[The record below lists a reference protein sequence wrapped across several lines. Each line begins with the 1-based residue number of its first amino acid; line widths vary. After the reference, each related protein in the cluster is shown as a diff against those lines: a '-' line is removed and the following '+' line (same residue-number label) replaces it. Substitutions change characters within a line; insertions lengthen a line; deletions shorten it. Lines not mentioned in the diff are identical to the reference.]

1 MNADKVLEII
11 KNCSCYIDQD
21 DSSAERFII
30 APSHCLTVLKNILL
44 GLNNNVEFNMAFLSG
59 KHTVCLIVDR
69 KKGTTTY
76 RFGVEIWEH
85 KIDLCIFKIGINDMV
100 PVYNA
105 ECQGSWEVLETIN
118 DF

>member
-1 MNADKVLEII
+1 MDISEVIGI
-11 KNCSCYIDQD
+11 VRHCSCYIDQD

-44 GLNNNVEFNMAFLSG
+44 GLNNNVEFNKAFLSG
-59 KHTVCLIVDR
+59 EHTVCLIVDR
-69 KKGTTTY
+69 KKSKTTY

-85 KIDLCIFKIGINDMV
+85 KIDLCVFKMRTNDMV
-100 PVYNA
+100 PVYKA

>member
-21 DSSAERFII
+21 DSSEEIFVI
-30 APSHCLTVLKNILL
+30 APSYCLIVLKNILL
-44 GLNNNVEFNMAFLSG
+44 GLNENVEFNMAFLSG
-59 KHTVCLIVDR
+59 EHTVCLIVD
-69 KKGTTTY
+69 KKKDKTTY

-85 KIDLCIFKIGINDMV
+85 KIELSVFKLSVNGMV
-100 PVYNA
+100 PAYKA

-118 DF
+118 NF